1 MDSMLKEIA
10 RIQDRYN
17 SAMHSDEAFVNY
29 SDDLINELSAI
40 AKKYPSEF
48 TPLMLLKSIICKS
61 RNQTKHIDILNK
73 MIDMIVKI
81 VMKINTEPA
90 LLGFYGNR
98 EVDRWASLYQPLR
111 RGKSWG
117 KF

>member
-73 MIDMIVKI
+73 MIDMNV
-81 VMKINTEPA
+81 NDS
-90 LLGFYGNR
+90 LR
-98 EVDRWASLYQPLR
+98 EDLNFCKKQPCDECTKWDNVVYSKMTLHS
-111 RGKSWG
+111 K
-117 KF
+117 